1 MLKNEKILVVG
12 AGGLLGARIVVSL
25 LSQGAK
31 VVAAD
36 INLKAMSQ
44 KLSEN
49 GIDVDQLSLILQGLD
64 ITNEVAVK
72 LFFENQ
78 QDLTGAVNATF
89 PRNKSFGTHFLD
101 VSLESFNEN
110 LTIHLGS
117 AFLFIQQCAVYFQ
130 KNKTPFSLVNFS
142 SIYGVVAP
150 KFEIYDGTSMT
161 TAVEYAAMKSAII
174 HLNKYASSY
183 IKNSKFRVN
192 SVSPGGIFDS
202 QPEAFLNAYK
212 KHTNGTGM
220 LKSDDLVGS
229 VAFLLSSYSKHV
241 TGQNIVVDDG
251 FTL

>member
-117 AFLFIQQCAVYFQ
+117 AFLFIQQ
-130 KNKTPFSLVNFS
+130 TIS
-142 SIYGVVAP
+142 
-150 KFEIYDGTSMT
+150 FEILSMYQT
-161 TAVEYAAMKSAII
+161 CVVPYI
-174 HLNKYASSY
+174 H
-183 IKNSKFRVN
+183 
-192 SVSPGGIFDS
+192 
-202 QPEAFLNAYK
+202 
-212 KHTNGTGM
+212 
-220 LKSDDLVGS
+220 
-229 VAFLLSSYSKHV
+229 
-241 TGQNIVVDDG
+241 
-251 FTL
+251 